1 MKVHLKKNRE
11 KRKKEKKTRIA
22 MFSHHKGESH
32 AVETFTHSSRLADM
46 VIASTHS
53 EPSVHIT
60 MSTTSIHVHFL
71 I

>member
-1 MKVHLKKNRE
+1 
-11 KRKKEKKTRIA
+11 